1 MSHSYRHTPITGIT
15 TAESEKRDKQLASR
29 RWRHAVR
36 EAIRRGRDVLPVRRE
51 CSDPW
56 LFDKDGKRW
65 WGNGAPWYYP
75 DVRPWQVLAK

>member
-1 MSHSYRHTPITGIT
+1 MSRSYRHTPITGIT

-36 EAIRRGRDVLPVRRE
+36 EAMRRESDVLPVPHE
-51 CSDPW
+51 IMTPW
-56 LFDKDGKRW
+56 GMDKGGKRW
-65 WGNGAPWYYP
+65 WGNGVPWYYP